1 MQLHVASLAS
11 ALNLGYFTWIIPGCF
26 FRHEM
31 SDCYS
36 YGYQSTV
43 FELGY
48 CMIIMSAYT
57 TTRWPMYNTKLVI
70 IQQSLLQYSRE
81 PIQVHSSS

>member
-1 MQLHVASLAS
+1 MGRQKASEDQMHTCMGAWVAACRDTATVFGCFCRMPIMQLHVASLAS
-11 ALNLGYFTWIIPGCF
+11 ALNLGYFTWIVPGCF

-43 FELGY
+43 FEL
-48 CMIIMSAYT
+48 
-57 TTRWPMYNTKLVI
+57 
-70 IQQSLLQYSRE
+70 
-81 PIQVHSSS
+81 